1 MKPRLLRLPAPFAGY
16 WHAQR
21 RPRPLPFHWRSLTG
35 PEGITS
41 YSRRQEMILVLSAC
55 GLPHQL
61 WRFRQKEYIYVPA
74 LLEGLARQELQHF
87 HAEKQRPPAP
97 RGLPPALHAR
107 CWLTA
112 LPLLLL
118 VFWHGLRSGWWPLP
132 DGLPLPMSWEQAG
145 ALDNVR
151 LRIYGEWQRLFTA
164 LTLHA
169 DAAHLTGNVLLGGI
183 MLPLLARLTGPGRAL
198 LLTVLGGGLGNL
210 LTVALR
216 REFVLSLGF
225 STAVFAAIGA
235 LAGYMVLHHES
246 KRYLPLAAGVGIL
259 AMWGMGEGN
268 VDYLAHI
275 CGLVAG
281 MALGFWEALRTR
293 RRWPG
298 LPQWLSALLAL
309 LLPVLAWIQA
319 FQQG

>member
-16 WHAQR
+16 WHVQR
-21 RPRPLPFHWRSLTG
+21 RPRPLPSHWRSLTG
-35 PEGITS
+35 AEGISS
-41 YSRRQEMILVLSAC
+41 YGQRQEMILVLSAC

-74 LLEGLARQELQHF
+74 LLEDLARQELQHF

-97 RGLPPALHAR
+97 RGLPPALHAC
-107 CWLTA
+107 CWPAA

-118 VFWHGLRSGWWPLP
+118 VFWHGLRCGWWPLP
-132 DGLPLPMSWEQAG
+132 DGLPLPVSWEQAG

-169 DAAHLTGNVLLGGI
+169 DAAHLGGNVLLGGI

-210 LTVALR
+210 FTVVLR

-275 CGLVAG
+275 CGLAAG
-281 MALGFWEALRTR
+281 TALGFGEALRTR
-293 RRWPG
+293 RGWPA

-309 LLPVLAWIQA
+309 AVPALAWMRA
-319 FQQG
+319 FHG